1 MWCTDVK
8 FQNVWMV
15 RSFSKKRIFF
25 TARAAFKFFFF
36 QFFFLLETEWQ
47 SSRWAIARNHAGVF
61 SS

>member
-1 MWCTDVK
+1 MWCTDVT

-36 QFFFLLETEWQ
+36 SIFFPIGDGMAKLTLGDST
-47 SSRWAIARNHAGVF
+47 
-61 SS
+61 